1 MAEKCH
7 ELCDAS
13 PKWRRSA
20 RPRCTREVTARP
32 LRAALVSVISR
43 RRSTR
48 GLVAGS
54 DSKSDAKDV
63 SSDSYHGTREQGSA
77 AAACTAAVVRWLW
90 HLEKREFPSPHLGV
104 HCVLL
109 CVRRHLR
116 VHELQ
121 HARPLLHAAKRVG
134 VRSGTAAT
142 ATAVGAAAAVAHR
155 MHDELGDVPFELGN
169 DLRLVSR
176 AAVAHDGE
184 HQEVAVVAARHVDD
198 VALELG
204 KQLVALRGVSV
215 LEARLNNARGIVLL
229 ENASRVA
236 GEERQNLIH

>member
-1 MAEKCH
+1 M
-7 ELCDAS
+7 
-13 PKWRRSA
+13 
-20 RPRCTREVTARP
+20 
-32 LRAALVSVISR
+32 
-43 RRSTR
+43 
-48 GLVAGS
+48 
-54 DSKSDAKDV
+54 
-63 SSDSYHGTREQGSA
+63 
-77 AAACTAAVVRWLW
+77 
-90 HLEKREFPSPHLGV
+90 
-104 HCVLL
+104 
-109 CVRRHLR
+109 
-116 VHELQ
+116 
-121 HARPLLHAAKRVG
+121 
-134 VRSGTAAT
+134 
-142 ATAVGAAAAVAHR
+142 AHR